1 MCPCDRGRSWAFT
14 LSELGSHS
22 RIWSKGGGMIC
33 LVWSKIVAYPFSGA
47 SSIQAG
53 PLPPHKV
60 SCPSVGPHGP
70 LLTHL
75 TMFSGCLSH
84 PHLRM
89 FLVGRQGARCA
100 LALSRPPSNGREKIP
115 SPAVPTKNTGW
126 DSGVPGPD
134 STLPLLRCVTLGK
147 QLTLSEP
154 LISSL
159 ENQRFGACDLRCLP
173 AKPLILLDLRR
184 RRTVRARFPMGALI

>member
-1 MCPCDRGRSWAFT
+1 
-14 LSELGSHS
+14 
-22 RIWSKGGGMIC
+22 MIC

-89 FLVGRQGARCA
+89 FLGGRQGARCA
-100 LALSRPPSNGREKIP
+100 LAFVRLFETPWAIQSRN
-115 SPAVPTKNTGW
+115 SPGQNTGMG
-126 DSGVPGPD
+126 SLSLHQAIFPTQGLNPG
-134 STLPLLRCVTLGK
+134 LPHCRPIFT
-147 QLTLSEP
+147 S
-154 LISSL
+154 
-159 ENQRFGACDLRCLP
+159 
-173 AKPLILLDLRR
+173 
-184 RRTVRARFPMGALI
+184 